1 MYWSIALG
9 SVKST
14 ASGVAAAALSS
25 GFAAAASAPWASPP
39 APLRLLME
47 WCSVRSLSAASRA
60 ALPASVA
67 DLSTLRAC
75 L

>member
-14 ASGVAAAALSS
+14 ASGVDAAAVSS
-25 GFAAAASAPWASPP
+25 GSAAVPWASPP

-47 WCSVRSLSAASRA
+47 LCSVRSLSAASRA

-67 DLSTLRAC
+67 DLSRLRAF